1 MLHFFI
7 IFLNGGLLR
16 PADFY
21 NWNRVKLR
29 YCDGA
34 SFAGEG
40 QNEVSK
46 STVNPLQHFPELL
59 LMT

>member
-1 MLHFFI
+1 MASCA
-7 IFLNGGLLR
+7 
-16 PADFY
+16 ADFY

-40 QNEVSK
+40 QNEVRK
-46 STVNPLQHFPELL
+46 STINPLQHFPELL
-59 LMT
+59 LMTLIA